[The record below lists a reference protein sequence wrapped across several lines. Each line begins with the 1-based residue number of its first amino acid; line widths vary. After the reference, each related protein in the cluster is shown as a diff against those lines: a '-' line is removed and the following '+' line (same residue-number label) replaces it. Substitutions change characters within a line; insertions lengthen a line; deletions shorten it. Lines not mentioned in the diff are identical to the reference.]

1 MPLYLVRW
9 PALSASLV
17 QADDEDDLLDMLDQ
31 VADPGGCTFEVYSGP
46 LWIDFDLPFQ
56 IRDAVPK
63 ERVPADASDF
73 IIEPTPEFSGEVCPE
88 MMSVSVPPCDTSSD
102 MLSEV
107 VRGAFPDLALHM
119 EDLELGA
126 DHDHDHDHDHD
137 AGADVDVDD
146 PRALSEGLS
155 AALRDELGLFVRYVA
170 AQSELAKRDD
180 LEARI
185 MKAAR
190 VTCLLPAMRR
200 ALAEALETAPA
211 RKAD

>member
-17 QADDEDDLLDMLDQ
+17 QADDEDELLDMLDQ

-56 IRDAVPK
+56 IRDARPK
-63 ERVPADASDF
+63 EQVPADASDF
-73 IIEPTPEFSGEVCPE
+73 VVEPTPEFSGEICPE
-88 MMSVSVPPCDTSSD
+88 MMSVSVPPCDASSD

-107 VRGAFPDLALHM
+107 VRGAFPDLALYM

-126 DHDHDHDHDHD
+126 DDDHDD
-137 AGADVDVDD
+137 AADTDADAD
-146 PRALSEGLS
+146 APQTLSEGLS
-155 AALRDELGLFVRYVA
+155 AALRDELELFVRYVA

>member
-17 QADDEDDLLDMLDQ
+17 QADNEDDLLDMLDQ

-56 IRDAVPK
+56 IRDARPK
-63 ERVPADASDF
+63 EQAPTDASAF
-73 IIEPTPEFSGEVCPE
+73 IVEPTPEFSGEICPE
-88 MMSVSVPPCDTSSD
+88 MMSVSVPPCDASSD

-107 VRGAFPDLALHM
+107 VRGAFPDLALFM
-119 EDLELGA
+119 EDLELDGDGNGDTDTDA
-126 DHDHDHDHDHD
+126 DAD
-137 AGADVDVDD
+137 ADADD
-146 PRALSEGLS
+146 PQALSEGLS
-155 AALRDELGLFVRYVA
+155 TALRDELWLFVRFVM

-211 RKAD
+211 RRAD